1 MSDTE
6 SGLRPK
12 VPSTLSTDKVLQT
25 VGGILLSIVSVTT
38 AWSLKEIV
46 AYGTRI
52 AVLETKR
59 EADDKGTAELK
70 GEITKQLAELS
81 RQLERLND
89 KLERKP

>member
-1 MSDTE
+1 MADVD
-6 SGLRPK
+6 SGLRAK

-25 VGGILLSIVSVTT
+25 IGGILLTIVSVTSGWT
-38 AWSLKEIV
+38 LKEIISH
-46 AYGTRI
+46 GTRI

-59 EADDKGTAELK
+59 EADDAGTKELK
-70 GEITKQLAELS
+70 GEITKKLDELS

>member
-6 SGLRPK
+6 SGLRTK
-12 VPSTLSTDKVLQT
+12 VPSTLSTDRVLQT
-25 VGGILLSIVSVTT
+25 IGGILLSIVSVTS
-38 AWSLKEIV
+38 AWTLKEIV
-46 AYGTRI
+46 GHGTRI

-59 EADDKGTAELK
+59 DADDKGTAELK